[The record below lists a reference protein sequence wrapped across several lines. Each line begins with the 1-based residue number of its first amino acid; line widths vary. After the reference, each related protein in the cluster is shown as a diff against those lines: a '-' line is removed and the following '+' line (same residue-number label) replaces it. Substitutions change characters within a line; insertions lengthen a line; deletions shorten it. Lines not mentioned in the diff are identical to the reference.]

1 MSCRYVLGTAA
12 AAICISTTQILSHN
26 TRRTKVVELSSGTHR
41 VADDLRR
48 HCLNDGE
55 HGQYSTN
62 LDRNRYGNDDQ
73 YLATVIRYDLEY
85 LDLCPCMVDVEII
98 DAKAGN
104 ESTLVSCGPE
114 LCNCSGG
121 MRKVGSQAAFPAR
134 SSSPVLAHIAGAGP
148 SGSLADRG
156 WQQPTGS
163 GDRAASGR
171 LFAPVPTHSRGVSHA
186 SGGSDLFDALLMA
199 ATGTCVV

>member
-1 MSCRYVLGTAA
+1 M
-12 AAICISTTQILSHN
+12 
-26 TRRTKVVELSSGTHR
+26 VELSSGTHR